1 MNTALRVV
9 LLVAMAALI
18 VYQVYML
25 RWTSRTVGSI
35 PRPVLA
41 LRVVN
46 VVLLTAGTAL
56 VVWALTR

>member
-1 MNTALRVV
+1 MNTALRAV

-56 VVWALTR
+56 IVWALTR

>member
-1 MNTALRVV
+1 MNTALRAV

-46 VVLLTAGTAL
+46 VVLLTAGAAL
-56 VVWALTR
+56 IVWALTR

>member
-1 MNTALRVV
+1 MNTALRAV

-25 RWTSRTVGSI
+25 RWTSRMVGSI

-46 VVLLTAGTAL
+46 VVLLTAGAAL
-56 VVWALTR
+56 IVWALTR